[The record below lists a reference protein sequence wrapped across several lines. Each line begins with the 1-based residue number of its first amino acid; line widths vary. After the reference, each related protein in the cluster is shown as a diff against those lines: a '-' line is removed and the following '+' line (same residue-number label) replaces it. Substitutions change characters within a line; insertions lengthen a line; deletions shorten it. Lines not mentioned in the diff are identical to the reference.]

1 MTNLAIYRF
10 GAFLRVQLAHGTGVG
25 IDKPRDDS
33 HAFMRS
39 AVSTCLI
46 FLTNASLSKPPG
58 SFATSR
64 SSRSFSTASWSSK
77 RCGFD
82 RWRMA
87 DGTFTGYDR
96 QTRVRRC
103 PRKAA

>member
-10 GAFLRVQLAHGTGVG
+10 GAFFRFPLAHGTGVG
-25 IDKPRDDS
+25 IDNPRDDS

-46 FLTNASLSKPPG
+46 FLTNASRSKPLG

-77 RCGFD
+77 LCGFD
-82 RWRMA
+82 
-87 DGTFTGYDR
+87 G
-96 QTRVRRC
+96 
-103 PRKAA
+103 